1 MAALNVCDRI
11 FQAIDDGNDKE
22 LSQMRKNNEH
32 AEIVRSLI
40 QFNQQGNTPLQLAL
54 RKRDFDVIE
63 SLIKS
68 LKKYMHAKSDWAYLL
83 TLISVDLQID
93 TYKCRFNT
101 YLVPYVLIY

>member
-1 MAALNVCDRI
+1 MAALNVCHRI
-11 FQAIDDGNDKE
+11 FQAIDDGNAKE

-63 SLIKS
+63 SLS
-68 LKKYMHAKSDWAYLL
+68 LRTRH
-83 TLISVDLQID
+83 LISLE
-93 TYKCRFNT
+93 RFMES
-101 YLVPYVLIY
+101 YG